1 MIFDIERL
9 YEIYSTMGYVAIVLI
24 VFLLVYA
31 LVLRS
36 MYRRWANYVPGP
48 VVMRRE
54 FEKKEVWITKY
65 ALTEGIIKKEEAI
78 VHIDIQP
85 SGDFISV
92 PWENGLNGE
101 CGFHKGDWT
110 SSEAEAVAQAEEMRH
125 KKITS
130 LLKQVAKLEKLKF

>member
-1 MIFDIERL
+1 
-9 YEIYSTMGYVAIVLI
+9 
-24 VFLLVYA
+24 
-31 LVLRS
+31 
-36 MYRRWANYVPGP
+36 
-48 VVMRRE
+48 MRRE